1 MSGNGR
7 RILKANLNAF
17 TIVRGKSETSY
28 HFKCIQLYRQ
38 STICCRFGLLLD
50 LLVCLKS
57 LDIEADLP
65 CDRAKWRKWIHI
77 AHPN

>member
-1 MSGNGR
+1 MYSALQTVN
-7 RILKANLNAF
+7 NLLP
-17 TIVRGKSETSY
+17 G
-28 HFKCIQLYRQ
+28 
-38 STICCRFGLLLD
+38 FGLLLD